1 MAKPFCRI
9 AQARSVLV
17 AALTVLAVAGSISS
31 ARSQVWPQKPVK
43 IVVPFAPGGN
53 TDGIARLIAQPLG
66 DAFGQQFVVENRP
79 AAAGAIAAEA
89 VARSSADGHMLLM
102 GTPSQ
107 IAIIPLTTRTAYD
120 PVKDFA
126 PISVIGTNPYVLV
139 VHPRIP
145 ANTLAEFA
153 DYARG
158 HPDKLTY
165 VAPVFGGLSHLS
177 MVLFLKRAGLE
188 MTPVSYKGDCCF
200 VLCRAVSHSA
210 VLFGFS
216 AISG

>member
-1 MAKPFCRI
+1 M
-9 AQARSVLV
+9 LV
-17 AALTVLAVAGSISS
+17 AALTVLAIAGSISS

-126 PISVIGTNPYVLV
+126 PISVIGFRRIRLPNSSTMPAATPTN
-139 VHPRIP
+139 
-145 ANTLAEFA
+145 
-153 DYARG
+153 
-158 HPDKLTY
+158 
-165 VAPVFGGLSHLS
+165 
-177 MVLFLKRAGLE
+177 
-188 MTPVSYKGDCCF
+188 
-200 VLCRAVSHSA
+200 
-210 VLFGFS
+210 
-216 AISG
+216 

>member
-1 MAKPFCRI
+1 M
-9 AQARSVLV
+9 
-17 AALTVLAVAGSISS
+17 SS

-79 AAAGAIAAEA
+79 AAAGALAAEA

-145 ANTLAEFA
+145 ANSLAEFV

-165 VAPVFGGLSHLS
+165 VAPVFGGLGHLS
-177 MVLFLKRAGLE
+177 MVLFLKRAG
-188 MTPVSYKGDCCF
+188 PPAVP
-200 VLCRAVSHSA
+200 RA
-210 VLFGFS
+210 
-216 AISG
+216 